1 MRKTKGKRKKGKL
14 YRPSKKLKS
23 SCERGPELPLD
34 GGGGAVLIA
43 LRGEALVDAD
53 GEIGERVFEEA
64 RGGGEVDTGL
74 EIG

>member
-1 MRKTKGKRKKGKL
+1 M
-14 YRPSKKLKS
+14 
-23 SCERGPELPLD
+23 PLD